1 MTTACLSKCRARIT
15 QRSMGF
21 STRTPSYLNDSA
33 DLAVLSLVSQV
44 PGSKSC
50 RQSGVNFQ
58 IRGSAEPAQ
67 LQLYVNAT
75 GFGWDFSV
83 GHVPGTTHKL
93 SRGHVHVA
101 GFFLNSLTAHE

>member
-1 MTTACLSKCRARIT
+1 MT

-21 STRTPSYLNDSA
+21 STRTPSYLNDSTN
-33 DLAVLSLVSQV
+33 LAVLSLVSQV
-44 PGSKSC
+44 AGFKSC
-50 RQSGVNFQ
+50 RPSGVNFQ
-58 IRGSAEPAQ
+58 IRGSTEPAQ

-83 GHVPGTTHKL
+83 VHARDTAHKL

-101 GFFLNSLTAHE
+101 GFFLN

>member
-1 MTTACLSKCRARIT
+1 MTIACLPTCRARIT

-33 DLAVLSLVSQV
+33 DLAILSLVSQV
-44 PGSKSC
+44 PASKSC
-50 RQSGVNFQ
+50 KQSGVNFQ
-58 IRGSAEPAQ
+58 IRGSTEPAQ
-67 LQLYVNAT
+67 LHLYVNAT

-83 GHVPGTTHKL
+83 VYVPGIAPKL

-101 GFFLNSLTAHE
+101 G